1 MSEQPIVSAV
11 MPARNVAPFIGAAV
25 ESVLRQTLTAWE
37 LLVVDDQSTD
47 DTVHVVER
55 YLDDRRV
62 RLIRLEANRGRGGA
76 RNAALAHTRGRY
88 VAPCDADDISLPER
102 FERQA
107 AYLDAHPEA
116 DVVSA
121 QMFYFWGDAPPRAR
135 IVYPQAPED
144 IERRFA
150 RGQMGLSHGASMVRA
165 ECFRR
170 CGGYREDLPR
180 AEDFELFLRFR
191 RACAFRVL
199 PDVLYLYRHEVG
211 GVSLRD
217 WMETAFCRQY
227 AVYLSGGLPGP
238 RPPEPAEPFAE
249 FARRW
254 STRAG
259 LYPVE
264 LARYAVYTLRA
275 WLRPVHVVR

>member
-1 MSEQPIVSAV
+1 MSGQPIISAV

-47 DTVHVVER
+47 DTVRVVER
-55 YLDDRRV
+55 YLDDPRV

-76 RNAALAHTRGRY
+76 RNAALAHARGRY
-88 VAPCDADDISLPER
+88 IAPCDADDISLPER

-107 AYLDAHPEA
+107 AYLDAHSEV

-121 QMFYFWGDAPPRAR
+121 QMLYFWGDAPPRTR
-135 IVYPQAPED
+135 VMYPEAPED

-150 RGQMGLSHGASMVRA
+150 RGQMGLSHPASIVRA
-165 ECFRR
+165 ECFHR

-191 RACAFRVL
+191 RACTFRVL

-211 GVSLRD
+211 RVSLRK
-217 WMETAFCRQY
+217 WMETACCRQY
-227 AVYLSGGLPGP
+227 AVYLSGGAAGTY
-238 RPPEPAEPFAE
+238 PPAPEPFAD

-275 WLRPVHVVR
+275 WLRPVHALR